1 MTNNEKRQSL
11 IGFAMYKS
19 NINKKELAELLELSY
34 PTMLSKLKDT
44 GSFKLSEADLLCSIL
59 NIELTELLNIKNYQ
73 ND

>member
-73 ND
+73 K

>member
-19 NINKKELAELLELSY
+19 NINKKELAGLLELSY
-34 PTMLSKLKDT
+34 PTMLHKLKDT
-44 GSFKLSEADLLCSIL
+44 GSFKLSEADKLCNIL

>member
-44 GSFKLSEADLLCSIL
+44 GSFKLSEADKLCIIL

-73 ND
+73 K

>member
-44 GSFKLSEADLLCSIL
+44 GSFKLSEADKLWNIL
-59 NIELTELLNIKNYQ
+59 NIELTELLNIKSYQ